1 MKVMLIYNPI
11 SGNKSFKNHL
21 DYIIE
26 KFQEQDLQI
35 IPHRV
40 KNIDLL
46 EKVISSLNEKE
57 YKKIVIAGG
66 DGTVNQ
72 VVNVLLKYD
81 VNLPIAI
88 LPAGASNDYA
98 TYFNLPKNIE
108 EMIDIILND
117 NYTSCDVARINDR
130 YFINVASL
138 GFIVDMSK
146 NVEKDFK
153 NNISMFKQYLKG
165 VEGIPGLK
173 RIPIRVTTKHIVY
186 EEDIYFMLIMNGK
199 SIGGFKKV
207 APFAS
212 INDGLLDVFIF
223 KKCPLYDL
231 FPLLVKVVNGEH
243 FSSPYVKYFQTD
255 HLKIECDEE
264 VSTDLDGEEGCD
276 FPLDI
281 KVVNKK
287 LRINTKANNE
297 DGFSSLRSFSF
308 YDVKNTFG
316 QVTNVSKGV
325 LKEIKRP
332 LSDINIEVA
341 AVEDIKTIIKD
352 LPRHNTF
359 SYVNK
364 ESLEEEYF
372 MEAQKTLDNGYLYIV
387 LSSTGSAAGKIIGKV
402 TKREYAHASI
412 SFDEEL
418 KTIISYNGGENI
430 YSPGLNQEMIEFFNK
445 KKDANIIVY
454 KIKATREQKEIVLN
468 EIRKINEQGSSY
480 NLLGLFLPY
489 SCKKNIMFC
498 SQFVYTMLKV
508 ANLEY
513 FNKKPEEVRPTDF
526 VELDYERVLE
536 YCSKMFLNEIL
547 E

>member
-11 SGNKSFKNHL
+11 AGNKSFKNHL

-26 KFQEQDLQI
+26 KFQERDLQI

-40 KNIDLL
+40 KHIDLL
-46 EKVISSLNEKE
+46 EKAIKNLREDE
-57 YKKIVIAGG
+57 YKKIIIAGG

-72 VVNVLLKYD
+72 VVNILLKHD
-81 VNLPIAI
+81 VNLPIGI
-88 LPAGASNDYA
+88 LPAGNSNDYA
-98 TYFNLPKNIE
+98 AYFNLPKNIE
-108 EMIDIILND
+108 EMTDVILMD
-117 NYTSCDVARINDR
+117 DYTYCDVARINDR
-130 YFINVASL
+130 YFVNVASL
-138 GFIVDMSK
+138 GFIVDMSAK
-146 NVEKDFK
+146 IEKDFK
-153 NNISMFKQYLKG
+153 NKISMFKQYLKG
-165 VEGIPGLK
+165 VEGISGLK
-173 RIPIRVTTKHIVY
+173 SIPIRVTTKHMVY

-212 INDGLLDVFIF
+212 INDGLLDIFIF

-231 FPLLVKVVNGEH
+231 LPLIIKVANGEH

-255 HLKIECDEE
+255 QIKIECDEE
-264 VSTDLDGEEGCD
+264 ISADLDGEEGCA

-287 LRINTKANNE
+287 LRINTMINNE
-297 DGFSSLRSFSF
+297 YEQSSSKFFSF
-308 YDVKNTFG
+308 YDVKNKFG
-316 QVTNVSKGV
+316 QVSNVSKGV
-325 LKEIKRP
+325 LKEMKKP
-332 LSDINIEVA
+332 LGHINIEVT
-341 AVEDIKTIIKD
+341 AVSDIKNIIKD

-364 ESLEEEYF
+364 ESLEEGYF
-372 MEAQKTLDNGYLYIV
+372 KEAKETLDNGYLYIV
-387 LSSTGSAAGKIIGKV
+387 LSSTGSTAGKLIGKV
-402 TKREYAHASI
+402 TKREYAHASL

-454 KIKATREQKEIVLN
+454 KIKATRVQKEIILN
-468 EIRKINEQGSSY
+468 EIRNINEQGSSY

-536 YCSKMFLNEIL
+536 YCSKIFLNEIL